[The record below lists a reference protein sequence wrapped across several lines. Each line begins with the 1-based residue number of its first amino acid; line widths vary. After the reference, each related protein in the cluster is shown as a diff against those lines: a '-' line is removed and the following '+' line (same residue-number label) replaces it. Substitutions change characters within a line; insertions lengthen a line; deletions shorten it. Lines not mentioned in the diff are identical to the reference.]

1 MRFRQPGRKQSS
13 DEHLIPLI
21 NVVFLML
28 IFFMIVG
35 RITASDIFTVK
46 PPESASETEIEA
58 TSITVLVGSDG
69 ALAVDGVLIN
79 FAALP
84 GAITD
89 KLRSAQEQKI
99 TPTITVKA
107 DGDITVEALQPVLNA
122 LRSAG
127 SGKITLMTVRGR

>member
-1 MRFRQPGRKQSS
+1 MRFRQPVRKQSS

-46 PPESASETEIEA
+46 PPESASETDVEP

-69 ALAVDGVLIN
+69 ALAVDGALVSLAVL
-79 FAALP
+79 P
-84 GAITD
+84 DAIAD
-89 KLRSAQEQKI
+89 KLRLAQEQKI
-99 TPTITVKA
+99 TPAITVKA
-107 DGDITVEALQPVLNA
+107 DGGITVEALQPVLNA
-122 LRSAG
+122 LRAAG